1 MRSRQKSGRYVKFVL
16 YVLVIVLVNIAG
28 ITLFKRFDLT
38 ANKVYSLSEASK
50 RVVAGLSEPLT
61 INVFFTESLPAPHN
75 NTARYLKDLLE
86 EYAAFSNQY
95 FNFRF
100 FNVSAEEGDLSADA
114 KENQELANNYGIHPL
129 QIQAID
135 KDEVKF
141 QRAYMGLVM
150 IHGDLIE
157 QIQAITT
164 TDGLEYRLTT
174 AIQKMTN
181 KISALMALS
190 GDIKATLYM
199 SPSLETVAPF
209 MGIRTMAQLPEQI
222 EATVAE
228 LGKKNYNRLKFE
240 YISPPDDRAAEKI
253 ASKFNLLMLSWPD
266 LSNGKIPAGK
276 GMIGLVLE
284 YGDRAASIPL
294 LQVLRLPLIG
304 TQYKLTEKEK
314 VVENVND
321 AIDSLININADIG
334 YLADF
339 GSLQISHVPPGMHGM
354 PQNQSAL
361 NNFQQLVSQN
371 YTIRNVR
378 LGEEDLPEGLRSL
391 IVAGP
396 RQPLSEYALFQI
408 DQFLMQGNHLVLF
421 LDRFDE
427 KMPGGQAAQFQPRQP
442 QYQPIDTGLERL
454 LDHYGVRIKSSYVL
468 DESCFRQQVPQRLG
482 GGERPIYFA
491 PMIKDQN
498 IYQGF
503 DFLNNIKAL
512 VTLKVSPLELGTE
525 RINAQKIQAYE
536 LLASSDRAWE
546 MRGRINLNPL
556 FIRPP
561 SESDQFGRLPLAYLL
576 EGEFSS
582 YFAGK
587 PIPIREIKEERPQKE
602 EGEPAQET
610 QPPAA
615 ELSKI
620 ERRGEFLEK
629 GRPGKIFIMASAE
642 MLKDNVL
649 DADGRGTNAMFVLN
663 TIDYLNDNE
672 DIAVMR
678 SKEQRF
684 NPLRETEA
692 GTKTF
697 AKTFNVIG
705 LPALASV
712 FGLLVWLRRSSRK
725 KRIQMMFDK

>member
-61 INVFFTESLPAPHN
+61 INVFFTENLPAPHN

-157 QIQAITT
+157 RIQAITT

-339 GSLQISHVPPGMHGM
+339 GSLQISNVPPGMPGM

-371 YTIRNVR
+371 YTLRNVR

-442 QYQPIDTGLERL
+442 QYQPIDTGLEKL

-512 VTLKVSPLELGTE
+512 VTLKVSPLELDTE

-587 PIPIREIKEERPQKE
+587 PIPVREIKEERPQKE

>member
-1 MRSRQKSGRYVKFVL
+1 MLSRGKSGRYVKFVL
-16 YVLVIVLVNIAG
+16 YALVIVLANIAG

-50 RVVAGLSEPLT
+50 RVVSGLSEPLT
-61 INVFFTESLPAPHN
+61 INVFFTEDLPAPHN

-86 EYAAFSNQY
+86 EYAAFSNTY

-100 FNVSAEEGDLSADA
+100 FDVSVEEGDLSAQA
-114 KENQELANNYGIHPL
+114 KENQKLANNYGIHPL
-129 QIQAID
+129 QIQVID

-157 QIQAITT
+157 RIPAITA

-174 AIQKMTN
+174 AVQKMTN
-181 KISALMALS
+181 KISALMALE
-190 GDIKATLYM
+190 GDIKARLYL
-199 SPSLETVAPF
+199 SSSLEAVAPF
-209 MGIRTMAQLPEQI
+209 MGINNMAQLPKEI
-222 EATVAE
+222 EATI
-228 LGKKNYNRLKFE
+228 KDISQKNYNRLTFDH
-240 YISPPDDRAAEKI
+240 INPADDQTAEKI
-253 ASKFNLLMLSWPD
+253 ATELNLMMLQWPT
-266 LSNGKIPAGK
+266 LSDGKIPAGK
-276 GMIGLVLE
+276 GLIGLVLE
-284 YGDRAASIPL
+284 YEDRVASIPL
-294 LQVLRLPLIG
+294 MQVLRLPIIG
-304 TQYKLTEKEK
+304 TQYKLTEKDK
-314 VVENVND
+314 VVESVND
-321 AIDSLININADIG
+321 AIETLININADLG
-334 YLADF
+334 YLSDF
-339 GSLQISHVPPGMHGM
+339 GTLSISSAPPGIPGM

-371 YTIRNVR
+371 YSIRGVR

-391 IVAGP
+391 VIAGP
-396 RQPLSEYALFQI
+396 RQPLSEHALYQI
-408 DQFLMQGNHLVLF
+408 DQFLMRGNHLVLF
-421 LDRFDE
+421 MDRFDE
-427 KMPGGQAAQFQPRQP
+427 MMPGGQASQFQPQQP
-442 QYQPIDTGLERL
+442 QYRPIDSGLERM

-468 DESCFRQQVPQRLG
+468 DESSFRQQVPQRLG

-491 PMIKDQN
+491 PMIKDEN
-498 IYQGF
+498 ISKKLS
-503 DFLNNIKAL
+503 FLNNIKTL
-512 VTLKVSPLELGTE
+512 VTLKVSPLELNAD
-525 RINAQKIQAYE
+525 RIKAQGIEAHE
-536 LLASSDRAWE
+536 LISSSDRAWE

-561 SESDQFGRLPLAYLL
+561 SEADQFSRQPLAYLL

-582 YFAGK
+582 YFEGK
-587 PIPIREIKEERPQKE
+587 AIPVREVKEEPAQKE
-602 EGEPAQET
+602 EEQGQKKD
-610 QPPAA
+610 PAA
-615 ELSKI
+615 ADLSKI
-620 ERRGEFLEK
+620 ERRGEFIAK
-629 GRPGKIFIMASAE
+629 GRPGKIFLMASAE

-672 DIAVMR
+672 DIAIMR

-684 NPLRETEA
+684 NPLRDTEA

-697 AKTFNVIG
+697 VKTFNVIG
-705 LPALASV
+705 LPLLVSV

>member
-209 MGIRTMAQLPEQI
+209 MGLRTMAQLPEQI

-253 ASKFNLLMLSWPD
+253 ASKYNLLMLSWPD

-339 GSLQISHVPPGMHGM
+339 GSLQISNVPPGMPGM

-468 DESCFRQQVPQRLG
+468 DENCFRQQVPQRLG

-587 PIPIREIKEERPQKE
+587 PIPVREIKEARPQKE

-663 TIDYLNDNE
+663 IIDYLNGNE
-672 DIAVMR
+672 DIAIMR

-684 NPLRETEA
+684 NPLRETSA

-697 AKTFNVIG
+697 AKTFSVVG
-705 LPALASV
+705 LPVLASV

>member
-1 MRSRQKSGRYVKFVL
+1 MRSRGKSGRYVKFVL
-16 YVLVIVLVNIAG
+16 YALVIVLANIAG

-61 INVFFTESLPAPHN
+61 INVFFTEDLPAPHN
-75 NTARYLKDLLE
+75 NTARYLMDLLE

-114 KENQELANNYGIHPL
+114 KENQKLANNYGIHPL
-129 QIQAID
+129 QIQVID

-157 QIQAITT
+157 RIPAITT

-174 AIQKMTN
+174 GIQKMTN

-199 SPSLETVAPF
+199 SSSLEAVAPF
-209 MGIRTMAQLPEQI
+209 MGIRTMDRLPEEI
-222 EATVAE
+222 EATVADVST
-228 LGKKNYNRLKFE
+228 KNYNRLKFE
-240 YISPPDDRAAEKI
+240 YINPPDDRAADQI
-253 ASKFNLLMLSWPD
+253 ASEHNLLMLSWPT
-266 LSNGKIPAGK
+266 LSDGNIPAGK
-276 GMIGLVLE
+276 GVIGLVLE
-284 YGDRAASIPL
+284 YEDRVASIPL

-304 TQYKLTEKEK
+304 TQYKLTEKDG
-314 VVENVND
+314 VEENLNA

-339 GSLQISHVPPGMHGM
+339 GSLQISSVPPGMPGM
-354 PQNQSAL
+354 PQDQSAL

-371 YTIRNVR
+371 YTIRDVR

-391 IVAGP
+391 IIAGP
-396 RQPLSEYALFQI
+396 RQPLSDYALFQI
-408 DQFLMQGNHLVLF
+408 DQFLMQGNHLILF

-427 KMPGGQAAQFQPRQP
+427 QMPGGQASQFQPRPP
-442 QYQPIDTGLERL
+442 QYQPIDTGLEKL
-454 LDHYGVRIKSSYVL
+454 LDHYGVRIKSSYVM
-468 DESCFRQQVPQRLG
+468 DENCFRQQVPQRLG

-491 PMIKDQN
+491 PMIKDEN
-498 IYQGF
+498 IHQDLG
-503 DFLNNIKAL
+503 FLNNIKAL
-512 VTLKVSPLELGTE
+512 ITLKVSPLELDTE
-525 RINAQKIQAYE
+525 RLKAQAIQAHE
-536 LLASSDRAWE
+536 LVASSDRAWE

-561 SESDQFGRLPLAYLL
+561 SESDQFSRLPLAYLL

-587 PIPIREIKEERPQKE
+587 PIPVREVKEDRPEKE
-602 EGEPAQET
+602 AGEPDQET
-610 QPPAA
+610 QPAA

-620 ERRGEFLEK
+620 ERRGQFLEK
-629 GRPGKIFIMASAE
+629 GRPGKIFIMASSE

-663 TIDYLNDNE
+663 TIDYLNGNE
-672 DIAVMR
+672 DIAIMR

-684 NPLRETEA
+684 NPLRETSA

-697 AKTFNVIG
+697 AKTFNVVG
-705 LPALASV
+705 LPVLASV